1 MSASDNMYV
10 QVPSWEIRKGV
21 FRSMIYTENLML
33 AIIDFTN
40 GPWEEPEP
48 FHSHP
53 HEQASYVAEGELI
66 FYCEGQPDR
75 HLKAGDM
82 FAVPS
87 GKKHT
92 IKILTERVR
101 LADSFN
107 PVRMDF
113 LK

>member
-1 MSASDNMYV
+1 MSANDNMYV
-10 QVPSWEIRKGV
+10 QMPSREIRKGV

-66 FYCEGQPDR
+66 FYCEDQPDR